1 MPAGDA
7 LPQGE
12 SNPVNGYC
20 DIDGSPSK
28 KFIIEHRADS
38 AFVPYFRHATQQ
50 RPEYELYD
58 VECDPDC
65 MNNLAEAPSCR
76 SVLTQMK
83 KKLSRSLRKMHDSR
97 AGKNPE
103 IWESYPRLRG
113 PMRSFPEE
121 N

>member
-1 MPAGDA
+1 M
-7 LPQGE
+7 
-12 SNPVNGYC
+12 NGYC

-76 SVLTQMK
+76 SILKQLK

-97 AGKNPE
+97 ASKNPE

-121 N
+121 M